1 MELWNG
7 INDYHM
13 RLSQKIYI
21 KMYILLYNRHG
32 VLIYDSIFFF
42 FAKESSFIFFAV
54 VSHYV
59 FSENSVL
66 FFCTLISLSFFHSSF
81 MYSECQVSK
90 PREEFFLWSQFH
102 QHLTRGFFVQKF
114 RAELFCTYI
123 LGLCIFGARILA
135 QRARVKCWW
144 NWRSEWCKNEE
155 KKNFFRFF
163 FLFFRSNFLHLH
175 IRKC

>member
-1 MELWNG
+1 
-7 INDYHM
+7 M

-135 QRARVKCWW
+135 QRARVKCW
-144 NWRSEWCKNEE
+144 
-155 KKNFFRFF
+155 
-163 FLFFRSNFLHLH
+163 
-175 IRKC
+175 